1 MWPIT
6 HILWLTYSFWCS
18 SLKRTAIYSLEL
30 SKSFKLFT
38 IGCGN
43 SPRFISAWLMLDCF
57 WNKLTLIKQNLSKHS
72 HYLTRSS
79 CKLSELVPEW
89 APLVLIVGLL
99 SGHKNK
105 TECEVEMK
113 IKLNMQWLMRASLR
127 SNSSSQCVLPLA
139 PSGAFQQH
147 PCNVLPSF
155 DMDFP
160 LRWPGNSWKKVGG
173 DGKVV
178 TWKERKRGA
187 ETNSWDLICGWSA
200 TISSVVHWPSG
211 QASVA
216 SQFSN
221 GGDILAT
228 ESQLI

>member
-18 SLKRTAIYSLEL
+18 SLKRMAIYSLEL
-30 SKSFKLFT
+30 YKSFKLFT

-57 WNKLTLIKQNLSKHS
+57 WNKLTIIKQNLSKHS
-72 HYLTRSS
+72 HYLTRSR

-113 IKLNMQWLMRASLR
+113 IKLNRNKMWFGRKTNPHAVTNAGFPEEQLKQSVC
-127 SNSSSQCVLPLA
+127 SPSSA
-139 PSGAFQQH
+139 
-147 PCNVLPSF
+147 
-155 DMDFP
+155 
-160 LRWPGNSWKKVGG
+160 
-173 DGKVV
+173 
-178 TWKERKRGA
+178 
-187 ETNSWDLICGWSA
+187 
-200 TISSVVHWPSG
+200 
-211 QASVA
+211 
-216 SQFSN
+216 
-221 GGDILAT
+221 
-228 ESQLI
+228 